1 MKLKTLSIACLTTA
15 ISIGIFSFPSQAA
28 TQRETFFYG
37 LIAALKSAPHLPGDD
52 AALEAFA
59 TMSDASKDKFFGLGK
74 AYCASLLLGKSSEQF
89 VTDLKQSVNSMDAS
103 ESTRQAFWS
112 LELATISS
120 AKRSICPAE

>member
-15 ISIGIFSFPSQAA
+15 ISIGIFSLPSQAA

-37 LIAALKSAPHLPGDD
+37 LIAALKSSPHLPGDD

-59 TMSDASKDKFFGLGK
+59 TMNDASKDKFFGLGK
-74 AYCASLLLGKSSEQF
+74 AYCASLLLGKSSQQF
-89 VTDLKQSVNSMDAS
+89 VTDLRQGIDGMNAS
-103 ESTRQAFWS
+103 ESTKQAVWS

-120 AKRSICPAE
+120 AKRNICPAE